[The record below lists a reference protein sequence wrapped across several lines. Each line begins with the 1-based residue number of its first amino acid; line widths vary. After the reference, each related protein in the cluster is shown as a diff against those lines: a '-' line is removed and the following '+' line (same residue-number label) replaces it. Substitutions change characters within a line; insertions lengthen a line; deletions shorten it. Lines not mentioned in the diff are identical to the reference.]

1 MNPDQIVRQVTAKVD
16 AAVAHFAE
24 ELKKLRTGRA
34 HAGMLDGLMVEAY
47 GTSMPLN
54 QAATVSA
61 PEAQLL
67 QITPFDPN
75 NLQAISTAIRNNQSL
90 GFNPMDDGRVVR
102 VQIPP
107 LTTERRQQIA
117 KQLGEKQEDAMISMR
132 GARQAGMKDLDQA
145 KKDKEIGE
153 DEHKRLA
160 KQIDDM
166 MAAHKAEVESLA
178 RAKEAEIMTV

>member
-1 MNPDQIVRQVTAKVD
+1 MNPSQITQQVKTKLS
-16 AAVAHFAE
+16 AAAAHFAD

-47 GTSMPLN
+47 GTQMPLN
-54 QAATVSA
+54 QTATVTA

-75 NLQAISTAIRNNQSL
+75 NIQAIATAIRGNQTL

-107 LTTERRQQIA
+107 LNTERRQQIV
-117 KQLGEKQEDAMISMR
+117 KLLGEKTEESLISMR
-132 GARQAGMKDLDQA
+132 AARQQAMKDADTA
-145 KKDKEIGE
+145 KKDKLIGE
-153 DEHKRLA
+153 DDHKRLQ
-160 KQIDDM
+160 KQIDDL
-166 MAAHKAEVESLA
+166 MAEHKAEVEALA
-178 RAKEAEIMTV
+178 RAKETEIMTV